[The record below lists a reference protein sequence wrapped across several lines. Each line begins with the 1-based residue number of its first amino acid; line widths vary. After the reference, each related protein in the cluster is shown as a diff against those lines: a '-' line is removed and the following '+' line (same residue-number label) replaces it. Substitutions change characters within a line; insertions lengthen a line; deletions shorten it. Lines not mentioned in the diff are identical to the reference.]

1 MKDKINIA
9 ISRYLDIIA
18 NDPEIMKIRAMSF
31 DSNDCSSRMH
41 YYLQKINSRLIND
54 ELLTYIFVDIK
65 EYLARYLAKNCKIE
79 KQYDSDG
86 LKAGILY
93 FNFRN
98 GTVKVDLKRLYELGV
113 ITDSVENVMKAS
125 TNSEDYLVV
134 DPDIL
139 KGFYEYYHNKS
150 EKYKFIDKFYDNIYS
165 IYSVTSSMLSFGDVY
180 REYKYLLDEIKYEF
194 DIVDIFYLMNEILNI
209 LYIQDTRAIKL
220 KVKLYQDEEDD
231 CNYRFDISCD

>member
-18 NDPEIMKIRAMSF
+18 NDPEILKMRAMSF
-31 DSNDCSSRMH
+31 DANDCSSRLH
-41 YYLQKINSRLIND
+41 YYLSKINSKLIND

-65 EYLARYLAKNCKIE
+65 EYLARYLAEKCKIE
-79 KQYDSDG
+79 KEYNPDG

-125 TNSEDYLVV
+125 TNSEDYLVI

-165 IYSVTSSMLSFGDVY
+165 VYSVTSSMLSFGDVY
-180 REYKYLLDEIKYEF
+180 REYKYLLDVIKYDF
-194 DIVDIFYLMNEILNI
+194 DIADIFYPMNEILTI
-209 LYIQDTRAIKL
+209 LYVQDTRAIKL

>member
-18 NDPEIMKIRAMSF
+18 SDPEILKMRAMSF
-31 DSNDCSSRMH
+31 DPNDNSSCKYR
-41 YYLQKINSRLIND
+41 YLQEINGKIIND
-54 ELLTYIFVDIK
+54 DLLPHIFVDIK
-65 EYLARYLAKNCKIE
+65 DYLARYLAKNCKIE

-125 TNSEDYLVV
+125 TNSEDYLVI

-139 KGFYEYYHNKS
+139 KGFHEYYHNNS
-150 EKYKFIDKFYDNIYS
+150 LYYKFIDKFYDNIYS
-165 IYSVTSSMLSFGDVY
+165 VYSVTSSMLSFGDVY
-180 REYKYLLDEIKYEF
+180 HEYKYLLDVIKYDF
-194 DIVDIFYLMNEILNI
+194 DIADIFYLMNEILTK
-209 LYIQDTRAIKL
+209 LYVQDTRAIKL